1 MTGPTVAPIGWPR
14 RLVAAIV
21 SLAALPLLP
30 LLGYRLAW
38 FAPYA
43 DPASTVPAPGEAA
56 PPPHATTIWYALL
69 AALTVTTV
77 GLALSWRRL
86 RHPAPAW
93 WLLPTGA
100 LAGLG
105 CATLLADRLY

>member
-1 MTGPTVAPIGWPR
+1 MTRPTTAPLGWPR
-14 RLVAAIV
+14 RLVAATV

-43 DPASTVPAPGEAA
+43 DPGVTVHAPGAA
-56 PPPHATTIWYALL
+56 PPPPHATTVWYALL
-69 AALTVTTV
+69 ATVVTTTIA
-77 GLALSWRRL
+77 LALAWRRL

-100 LAGLG
+100 LACLG